1 MPPQQISTLYVER
14 KSVTFHGL
22 LREQVQGRR
31 LYKSMGVNAG
41 GVYMVSKTP
50 CFFLLI
56 ASI

>member
-14 KSVTFHGL
+14 KSVTFRGL
-22 LREQVQGRR
+22 LEQVQGHR